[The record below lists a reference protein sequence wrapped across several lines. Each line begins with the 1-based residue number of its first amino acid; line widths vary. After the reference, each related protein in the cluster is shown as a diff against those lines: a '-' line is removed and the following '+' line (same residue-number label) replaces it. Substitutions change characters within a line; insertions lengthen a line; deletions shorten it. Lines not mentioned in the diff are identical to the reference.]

1 MANKLQL
8 IEASGGVQVQ
18 TGYRPSPRGSA
29 VADSVAELALKFSD
43 VAYDEAKELKRL
55 RQAGQLSERT
65 SAFRRELDALQ
76 VEFDKDPDH
85 ATKPQRYQDAAR
97 RLFAQHSQGLDR
109 EVATGFQLR
118 ANEYADAGLLRVRS
132 QARADEVQ
140 AGIVRL
146 DKDNDELINRLAGVV
161 NPAERQAILRQVE
174 GNIDAAQQSG
184 LLTGARYE
192 AVRKATLVK
201 ADQAEALRLIRA
213 NPGGAPAAIMDVRAL
228 PHLDLLQREQL
239 VGRARDEAQRQASLA
254 EARAARLER
263 TQARADARLAD
274 DLEKWMDRNISDGT
288 LDERELEKARPF
300 LKPNDYRRGLAALRG
315 GAEIDDA
322 ATITRLTPRLDDPDV
337 LRDLDKAHADKLLKS
352 STYQEMRNRARAY
365 QRDDQPASAYKRGYA
380 AVRDALDPQG
390 LFDGPAGAA
399 ARKGRS
405 DALQE
410 FDAWAKKNVG
420 ADDDAVM
427 QQANDIIRRRSL
439 ANFES
444 ISMSLGIP
452 RGVPQERTRATL
464 TLQDLDAAED
474 DLLKRYDAREYSREQ
489 VDQQRRA
496 IEGWRKVIELR
507 ERAKAQQPPKPGER
521 R

>member
-1 MANKLQL
+1 MAKLQL
-8 IEASGGVQVQ
+8 IEASGVALPQ
-18 TGYRPSPRGSA
+18 TGQRAPRVTGN
-29 VADSVAELALKFSD
+29 AEAAGALTLKFAD
-43 VAYDEAKELKRL
+43 VAFEEAKELQRL
-55 RQAGQLSERT
+55 RQAGQLSERAG
-65 SAFRRELDALQ
+65 AFRRELDALQ

-97 RLFAQHSQGLDR
+97 RLFDQHAQGLDR
-109 EVATGFQLR
+109 ETATAFQLR

-140 AGIVRL
+140 AGVVRL

-161 NPAERQAILRQVE
+161 NPAERAAILRQVE

-213 NPGGAPAAIMDVRAL
+213 NPGGAPSAIMDVRAL

-254 EARAARLER
+254 EARASRLER
-263 TQARADARLAD
+263 QQARADARLGD
-274 DLEKWMDRNISDGT
+274 DLEKWMDRQISDGQ
-288 LDERELEKARPF
+288 LSEAELEKARPF
-300 LKPNDYRRGLAALRG
+300 LKPNDYRRGLSALRG

-322 ATITRLTPRLDDPDV
+322 ATINRLTPRLDDPDV
-337 LRDLDKAHADKLLKS
+337 QRDLDKAHADKLLRT
-352 STYQEMRNRARAY
+352 STYQEMRNRARTY
-365 QRDDQPASAYKRGYA
+365 QRDDRPATPFRRGRE
-380 AVRDALDPQG
+380 AVKDALDPQG
-390 LFDGPAGAA
+390 IFQDTAGAA
-399 ARKGRS
+399 ARQGRAA
-405 DALQE
+405 ALQE
-410 FDAWAKKNVG
+410 FDTWVEKNPT
-420 ADDDAVM
+420 AEPDAVIG
-427 QQANDIIRRRSL
+427 QANDIIRRYSL
-439 ANFES
+439 VQFDK
-444 ISMSLGIP
+444 ISTALGVP
-452 RGVPQERTRATL
+452 RGVPQERTRDTL
-464 TLQDLDAAED
+464 TLKDLDAAED

-507 ERAKAQQPPKPGER
+507 ERGKAQPPQKPGER